1 MTLNAISRAAAIAG
15 GQSALAR
22 KLGCTPQNVSR
33 MCATGKVPADRVASI
48 VTAVD
53 GLVTREELRPD
64 LYAELAV
71 EPSTA

>member
-1 MTLNAISRAAAIAG
+1 MSANAISRAAALAG

-22 KLGCTPQNVSR
+22 KLGCSPQAVQK

-53 GLVTREELRPD
+53 GQVTREELRPD
-64 LYAELAV
+64 LYAEPAV
-71 EPSTA
+71 EPAT